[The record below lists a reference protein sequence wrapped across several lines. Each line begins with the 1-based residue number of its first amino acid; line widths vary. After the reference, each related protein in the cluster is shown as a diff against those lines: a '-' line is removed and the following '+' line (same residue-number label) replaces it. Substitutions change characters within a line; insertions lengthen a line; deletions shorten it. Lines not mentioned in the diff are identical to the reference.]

1 MHDFSLN
8 ILGSEWFIIA
18 FVAIVL
24 FLGSKRLPEL
34 SRKIGRAVGEYNK
47 TKNMVQSEL
56 ENATTGY
63 NINVQGPVQTERQKL
78 EMIAKSLNIDF
89 LNKGD
94 DELRNIISSKMGR
107 SEGNNKNKDN
117 LGSPQQI

>member
-34 SRKIGRAVGEYNK
+34 SRKLGKAVGEYNK
-47 TKNMVQSEL
+47 TKNMVQNEIQ
-56 ENATTGY
+56 NATTGY

-78 EMIAKSLNIDF
+78 EMTAKSLGIDF
-89 LNKGD
+89 LNKSD
-94 DELRNIISSKMGR
+94 EELRNIISSKMGKQTQDR
-107 SEGNNKNKDN
+107 PETR
-117 LGSPQQI
+117 

>member
-34 SRKIGRAVGEYNK
+34 SRKLGKAVGEYNK
-47 TKNMVQSEL
+47 TKNMVQNEL
-56 ENATTGY
+56 QNATTGY

-78 EMIAKSLNIDF
+78 EMTAKSLGVDF
-89 LNKGD
+89 LNKSD
-94 DELRNIISSKMGR
+94 EELRNIIASKMGKQTQDR
-107 SEGNNKNKDN
+107 PETR
-117 LGSPQQI
+117 

>member
-47 TKNMVQSEL
+47 TKNMVQNEL
-56 ENATTGY
+56 QNATTGY
-63 NINVQGPVQTERQKL
+63 DINVQGPVQTERQKL

-89 LNKGD
+89 LNKND
-94 DELRNIISSKMGR
+94 EELRNIIASKMG
-107 SEGNNKNKDN
+107 KQTQD
-117 LGSPQQI
+117 SPETR

>member
-34 SRKIGRAVGEYNK
+34 SRKLGKAVGEYNK
-47 TKNMVQSEL
+47 TKNMVQNEIQ
-56 ENATTGY
+56 NATTGY

-78 EMIAKSLNIDF
+78 EMTAKSLGIDF
-89 LNKGD
+89 LNKSD
-94 DELRNIISSKMGR
+94 EELRNIISSKMG
-107 SEGNNKNKDN
+107 KQTQDN
-117 LGSPQQI
+117 PETR

>member
-24 FLGSKRLPEL
+24 FLGSKRLPDL

-47 TKNMVQSEL
+47 TKNLVQNEFQT
-56 ENATTGY
+56 ATKGY

-78 EMIAKSLNIDF
+78 EMIARSLGIDF
-89 LNKGD
+89 LNKTD
-94 DELRNIISSKMGR
+94 DELRNIISSKIGR
-107 SEGNNKNKDN
+107 IEGNNKNKEDPN
-117 LGSPQQI
+117 PSHQI

>member
-18 FVAIVL
+18 LVAIVL

-34 SRKIGRAVGEYNK
+34 SRKLGKAVGEYNK
-47 TKNMVQSEL
+47 TKNMVQNEIQ
-56 ENATTGY
+56 NATTGY

-78 EMIAKSLNIDF
+78 ELIAKSLGIDF
-89 LNKGD
+89 LNKSD
-94 DELRNIISSKMGR
+94 EELRNTVSSKMR
-107 SEGNNKNKDN
+107 KQTQDSTET
-117 LGSPQQI
+117 

>member
-1 MHDFSLN
+1 MHNFSLN

-47 TKNMVQSEL
+47 TKNMVQNEL
-56 ENATTGY
+56 QTATTGY

-78 EMIAKSLNIDF
+78 EMIAKSLGVDF
-89 LNKGD
+89 LNKSD
-94 DELRNIISSKMGR
+94 DELRNIIASKMGKTD
-107 SEGNNKNKDN
+107 SDHKNTDN
-117 LGSPQQI
+117 SGPPQQI

>member
-1 MHDFSLN
+1 MHNFSLN

-47 TKNMVQSEL
+47 TKSMVQNEL
-56 ENATTGY
+56 QTATKGY
-63 NINVQGPVQTERQKL
+63 NIDVQGPVQTERQKL
-78 EMIAKSLNIDF
+78 EMIAKSLGVDF
-89 LNKGD
+89 LNKSD
-94 DELRNIISSKMGR
+94 DELRNIIASKMGR
-107 SEGNNKNKDN
+107 ASHDPENTA
-117 LGSPQQI
+117 

>member
-47 TKNMVQSEL
+47 TKNMVQNEL
-56 ENATTGY
+56 QNATTGY
-63 NINVQGPVQTERQKL
+63 DINVQAPVQTERQKL

-89 LNKGD
+89 LNKND
-94 DELRNIISSKMGR
+94 EELRNIIASKMG
-107 SEGNNKNKDN
+107 KQTQD
-117 LGSPQQI
+117 SPETR

>member
-24 FLGSKRLPEL
+24 FLGSKRLPEI
-34 SRKIGRAVGEYNK
+34 SRKIGKAVGEYNK
-47 TKNMVQSEL
+47 TKNMVQNEL
-56 ENATTGY
+56 QNATTGY

-78 EMIAKSLNIDF
+78 EMTVKSLGVDF
-89 LNKGD
+89 LNKSD
-94 DELRNIISSKMGR
+94 EELRNIIASKMGKQTQDR
-107 SEGNNKNKDN
+107 PETR
-117 LGSPQQI
+117 

>member
-34 SRKIGRAVGEYNK
+34 SRKIGKAVGEYNK
-47 TKNMVQSEL
+47 TKNMVQNEFQ
-56 ENATTGY
+56 NAATGH

-78 EMIAKSLNIDF
+78 ELMAKSLGIDF
-89 LNKGD
+89 LNKSD
-94 DELRNIISSKMGR
+94 EELRNIIASKMGKQTQDKPETR
-107 SEGNNKNKDN
+107 
-117 LGSPQQI
+117 

>member
-24 FLGSKRLPEL
+24 FLGSKRLPDL

-47 TKNMVQSEL
+47 TKNLVQNEFQT
-56 ENATTGY
+56 ATKGY

-78 EMIAKSLNIDF
+78 EMIARSLGIDF
-89 LNKGD
+89 LNKTD
-94 DELRNIISSKMGR
+94 DELRNIISSKIGR
-107 SEGNNKNKDN
+107 TEGNNKNKEDPN
-117 LGSPQQI
+117 PSHQI